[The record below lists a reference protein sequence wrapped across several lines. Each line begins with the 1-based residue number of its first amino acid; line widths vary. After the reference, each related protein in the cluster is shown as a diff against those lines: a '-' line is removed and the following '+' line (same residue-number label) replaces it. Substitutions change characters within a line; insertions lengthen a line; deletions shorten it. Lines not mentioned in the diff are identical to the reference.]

1 MSERRDRLFELVRC
15 ATVHF
20 LPGDGRPPLW
30 GSGFFVAPGWVLTAA
45 HVLRPHLAKNR
56 RTTFRVRGAGVDA
69 EARLEEWLLT
79 DPGRPG
85 GVPLAEDLALVRLT
99 GDPQDHPH
107 ECVWLADRAARHTG
121 AVKACGYFPGPP
133 ETRFR
138 FVDATVNGLEDTH
151 GDTYGLILKSEID
164 FPSGVS
170 GGPLLDPE
178 TGAVVGLTK
187 SRRTDTEGGKL
198 EGGKAV
204 AISALRRFPEET
216 YRAVMAAHDRWHGG
230 EPVSENGDN
239 WIDLQDGADEPG
251 RERWTP
257 ADRRAALALLAE
269 LPEPPDA
276 PTIQLLAARA
286 RSGRKWAG
294 AAPEL
299 RTWRDGHGLLY
310 EGTRPLEAL
319 TFLRYLKYVETYVR
333 SRGGDGTALAAWTE
347 KRLRREP
354 RPELHA
360 LVRDVVLPEA
370 LTPTAEDGTGRVV
383 IRYPGPGEGPTVAVL
398 LDPVIGARPARFF
411 WQIWYDHGDGAT
423 EPELCETDTSVDG
436 FEPGDLVQALRV
448 PLGRLLRAKDQAGRP
463 VPLEVAL
470 PAEHLDTAVHRWR
483 FEDIAQL
490 DDPGHLGARRRVVLR
505 SLERRGDPDKLWVDR
520 WHAMT
525 AQQRFKGWPGPARG
539 TVPSARGY
547 REAPG
552 DLIPVLCRPAGHGV
566 GRAVMRFVL
575 EGGHG
580 VALWPIEGHPTRAC
594 VEACDTLHARA
605 AELLGSLDSLDEL
618 PDRLRHLR
626 EDISKQRADR
636 SWAEPLAL
644 LYDDP
649 RRPLPGEETEPV
661 DAPL

>member
-1 MSERRDRLFELVRC
+1 
-15 ATVHF
+15 
-20 LPGDGRPPLW
+20 
-30 GSGFFVAPGWVLTAA
+30 
-45 HVLRPHLAKNR
+45 
-56 RTTFRVRGAGVDA
+56 VRGEGVDA
-69 EARLEEWLLT
+69 EAILADWLLT
-79 DPGRPG
+79 DPGRSG
-85 GVPLAEDLALVRLT
+85 SVPLAEDLALVRLT
-99 GDPQDHPH
+99 GDPLEHQH

-133 ETRFR
+133 ATTFR
-138 FVDATVNGLEDTH
+138 IVDATVNGLEDTY
-151 GDTYGLILKSEID
+151 GDPYGLILRSDID

-178 TGAVVGLTK
+178 TGAVIGLTK
-187 SRRTDTEGGKL
+187 SRRKDL

-204 AISALRRFPEET
+204 AISALRRFPQDL
-216 YRAVMAAHDRWHGG
+216 YRAVMADHDRWHGTQ
-230 EPVSENGDN
+230 PFSENGDN
-239 WIDLQDGADEPG
+239 WIDLQDGADGPG

-257 ADRRAALALLAE
+257 ADRRAALGLLAD

-276 PTIQLLAARA
+276 PTVQLLASLA

-294 AAPEL
+294 GDPEL

-319 TFLRYLKYVETYVR
+319 TFLRYLKHVETYVR
-333 SRGGDGTALAAWTE
+333 SRGGDCTALADWTE
-347 KRLRREP
+347 KRLRQEP
-354 RPELHA
+354 RRELHA
-360 LVRDVVLPEA
+360 FVRDVVLPPA
-370 LTPTAEDGTGRVV
+370 LAPSADDGPGRVV

-423 EPELCETDTSVDG
+423 KPELVETDTSVDG

-470 PAEHLDTAVHRWR
+470 PAEHFDTAVHRWR

-490 DDPGHLGARRRVVLR
+490 DDTGHLGARRRVVLR
-505 SLERRGDPDKLWVDR
+505 SLERRGDPDKLWLDR
-520 WHAMT
+520 WHTMT
-525 AQQRFKGWPGPARG
+525 AQQHFRGWPSPTRG
-539 TVPSARGY
+539 VVPSARGY

-552 DLIPVLCRPAGHGV
+552 DLIPVLCRPAGRGA
-566 GRAVMRFVL
+566 GRTTMRFVL

-605 AELLGSLDSLDEL
+605 AELLGSLGSLDEL

-626 EDISKQRADR
+626 EDISNQHSDRA
-636 SWAEPLAL
+636 WAEPLAL

-649 RRPLPGEETEPV
+649 RRPLPAEDTEPV